1 MYTISFRHEYNL
13 LDIQWQRLFDL
24 AGVERYAAELVD
36 RFRKEGFTNGYRLRI
51 DMGACSVQPVQA
63 AAAIHERMAGFPR
76 ASRIAIVTAS
86 AITRLQVQR
95 LMTQPYLRIFDTA
108 AASWDWL
115 TAPDAAA
122 TA

>member
-51 DMGACSVQPVQA
+51 DMGACSVQPCGG
-63 AAAIHERMAGFPR
+63 RSGAGVTPKPR
-76 ASRIAIVTAS
+76 DLVMRLIRPIVKAS
-86 AITRLQVQR
+86 
-95 LMTQPYLRIFDTA
+95 
-108 AASWDWL
+108 
-115 TAPDAAA
+115 
-122 TA
+122 

>member
-24 AGVERYAAELVD
+24 AGVERYAAELVG

-63 AAAIHERMAGFPR
+63 AAAGFPR

-108 AASWDWL
+108 EASWDWL
-115 TAPDAAA
+115 TTRDAAA